1 MKLVPGASKFA
12 RVTRYQVNQVNQPGK
27 QKSLIVFTSTLL
39 SFTENN
45 KTVSL
50 KDKLNDS

>member
-12 RVTRYQVNQVNQPGK
+12 RVTRYQVSQPGK

-39 SFTENN
+39 SFTVNN